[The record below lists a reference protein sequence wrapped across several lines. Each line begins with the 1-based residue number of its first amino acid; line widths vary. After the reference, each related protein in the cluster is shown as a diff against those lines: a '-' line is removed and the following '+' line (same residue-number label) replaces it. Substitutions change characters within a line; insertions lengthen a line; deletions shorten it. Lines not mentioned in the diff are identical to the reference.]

1 MHPKRGEISHR
12 LSCNRVGAVKCM
24 IMASGLIGRS
34 SAVKLVEAT
43 QPLY

>member
-24 IMASGLIGRS
+24 IMAVFFGGS
-34 SAVKLVEAT
+34 SSVKLVEAT